1 MRIGIIGIGHI
12 ATDVLRGLLASGF
25 DPAKLLMGPRGH
37 GVSALAFR
45 GIAVAPC
52 SAAVVERC
60 DLVLL
65 AVRPDQALKAVTD
78 LPWQQH
84 HTLVSLCAGVPITTF
99 RRVVREANIVRAIPL
114 GAAAQGGSPTIIF
127 PDHSAVRTLF
137 GHVGSVTTLVREED
151 FGPATVAGVLY
162 TLAHDLVGLTAE
174 WAVAEGIPP
183 EAARRLATA
192 QLKAAATMLA
202 ADEVT
207 PVADMVR
214 ALATPGG
221 IAETAFGSLDRDA
234 FGVRWRAALDAG
246 LQRIRDIEAA
256 HRT

>member
-37 GVSALAFR
+37 GVSGLASR
-45 GIAVAPC
+45 GIAVALS
-52 SAAVVERC
+52 SAEVVERC
-60 DLVLL
+60 NLVFL
-65 AVRPDQALKAVTD
+65 AVRPDQALEAVAD

-84 HTLVSLCAGVPITTF
+84 HTIVSLCAGVPIATF
-99 RRVVREANIVRAIPL
+99 RRVVRAANIVRAIPL
-114 GAAAQGGSPTIIF
+114 GAAAHGGSPTIIF
-127 PDHSAVRTLF
+127 PDDPTVRALF
-137 GHVGSVTTLVREED
+137 NHVGSVTALVREED
-151 FGPATVAGVLY
+151 FAPATVAGVLY

-174 WAVAEGIPP
+174 WAAAQGILP

-221 IAETAFGSLDRDA
+221 IAETAFGALDRDA
-234 FGVRWRAALDAG
+234 FAKRWHAALDAG